1 MSINA
6 VTHDPYAYLDRALPN
21 DRVALYV
28 PKERLDE
35 NGNKVADE
43 DSFGDDGFG
52 FDDFLDIINPLQH
65 IPGISSL
72 YREITG
78 DEISPGARSIGGTIY
93 GGAIG
98 LAVSLVNS
106 AVEEATGK
114 DVGEHVISL
123 FSTEED
129 EAAPV
134 EMIASTAPP
143 AIEESPDAA
152 VAATRTSPVAPAPV
166 AAAPVAAAPVVSA
179 PLEAPVTPAQD
190 IPEMSVSEKLPLA
203 SPIGLEWKG
212 DKPALLQ
219 QLENAKTQNLSEEQ
233 LHAVFR
239 SFNTAPSALEIPPAD
254 AKAASAAYQKAA
266 SATEQ
271 LVRPDNRTNWPQE
284 RPAP

>member
-21 DRVALYV
+21 DQVATYV
-28 PKERLDE
+28 PKERIDT

-43 DSFGDDGFG
+43 DGFGEDGFG

-78 DEISPGARSIGGTIY
+78 DEISPGARNIGGTIY

-98 LAVSLVNS
+98 LAVSVVNS
-106 AVEEATGK
+106 AIEEMTGK
-114 DVGEHVISL
+114 DVGGHVISM
-123 FSTEED
+123 FSDDAE
-129 EAAPV
+129 EAAPE
-134 EMIASTAPP
+134 EMIAAAPP
-143 AIEESPDAA
+143 AAEMSPAPAEASANVAKAPGA
-152 VAATRTSPVAPAPV
+152 VAPIE
-166 AAAPVAAAPVVSA
+166 SA
-179 PLEAPVTPAQD
+179 PLAAPIVPQD
-190 IPEMSVSEKLPLA
+190 LPEMPIEENVLMA

-219 QLENAKTQNLSEEQ
+219 QLETAKTQDLSEEQ

-239 SFNTAPSALEIPPAD
+239 SFNTAPAAMENPAID
-254 AKAASAAYQKAA
+254 AKAASIAYQKTSAA
-266 SATEQ
+266 MENSARA
-271 LVRPDNRTNWPQE
+271 VARPIEPVE
-284 RPAP
+284 RQSP

>member
-21 DRVALYV
+21 DRVSMYL

-43 DSFGDDGFG
+43 NGFGDDGFG

-72 YREITG
+72 YRELTG

-93 GGAIG
+93 GGGIG
-98 LAVSLVNS
+98 LAMSLVNS

-123 FSTEED
+123 FSTD
-129 EAAPV
+129 EQETAPT
-134 EMIASTAPP
+134 EMIATTVTAPP
-143 AIEESPDAA
+143 AIDETPDAA
-152 VAATRTSPVAPAPV
+152 LVTTRTAPV
-166 AAAPVAAAPVVSA
+166 AEAPVVSS
-179 PLEAPVTPAQD
+179 PLEAPAAPLQD
-190 IPEMSVSEKLPLA
+190 IPEISVSDKLPSV

-212 DKPALLQ
+212 DKPALLR
-219 QLENAKTQNLSEEQ
+219 QLETAKTQNLSEEQ

-239 SFNTAPSALEIPPAD
+239 SFNTAPSGLEMPAMD
-254 AKAASAAYQKAA
+254 PKAASAAYQKATT
-266 SATEQ
+266 ATEN
-271 LVRPDNRTNWPQE
+271 LAGPKVRADWPLE